1 MDRRFAIGIIA
12 VLAAVIIGAG
22 AYQLG
27 IAQATQMAA
36 QTAGTTSEAMR
47 YGWGY
52 GHGVGFGFLGLLF
65 PLLFIFLLIGLVRA
79 AFGGPRWGGPG
90 GWNGGPRTMFEEWH
104 RDAHVDRPRTDGGNA
119 SRA

>member
-1 MDRRFAIGIIA
+1 
-12 VLAAVIIGAG
+12 
-22 AYQLG
+22 
-27 IAQATQMAA
+27 MAA

-79 AFGGPRWGGPG
+79 RWAGRAGVDPAGGTAARGQCSKSGTAM
-90 GWNGGPRTMFEEWH
+90 RT
-104 RDAHVDRPRTDGGNA
+104 
-119 SRA
+119 